1 MKMIDRYGGSGLIDL
16 VKVSEDSYDLVRD
29 MELYVGHIILSYY
42 DEFLKLYSEY
52 LNEISIPNNPISKL
66 ENVSSLLWEGLFSYE
81 DSFEYMPI
89 ESTFASKQGVD
100 VVLGKGVC
108 RHVSSFTTDL
118 LLKSGTY
125 CEDFLCFSSYSQLC
139 ETLDGNAANH
149 QANLLKYDG
158 NYYVYDVLSNRL
170 LRFISPIELTD
181 YSGECFLYYKPK
193 LDLQCGFISL
203 EELEMKLIGFN
214 SSSNSIGIERKE
226 YDEIVKETTILFA
239 RKLKLLSELKSES
252 DKIKVKIYKG
262 ING

>member
-1 MKMIDRYGGSGLIDL
+1 
-16 VKVSEDSYDLVRD
+16 
-29 MELYVGHIILSYY
+29 
-42 DEFLKLYSEY
+42 
-52 LNEISIPNNPISKL
+52 
-66 ENVSSLLWEGLFSYE
+66 
-81 DSFEYMPI
+81 
-89 ESTFASKQGVD
+89 
-100 VVLGKGVC
+100 
-108 RHVSSFTTDL
+108 
-118 LLKSGTY
+118 
-125 CEDFLCFSSYSQLC
+125 
-139 ETLDGNAANH
+139 
-149 QANLLKYDG
+149 
-158 NYYVYDVLSNRL
+158 
-170 LRFISPIELTD
+170 LTD